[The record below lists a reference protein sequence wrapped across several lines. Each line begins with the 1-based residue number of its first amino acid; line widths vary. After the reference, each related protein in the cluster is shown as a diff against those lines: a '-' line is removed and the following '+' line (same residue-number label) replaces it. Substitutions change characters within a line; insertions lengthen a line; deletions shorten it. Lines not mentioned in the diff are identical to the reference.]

1 MGGHT
6 VPLAGF
12 VPSAFSDRSATTRA
26 LIIASFVVLGVL
38 MLAAV
43 SVPPSATLAV
53 VRAEL
58 TLAALLG
65 FVLAVLSLR
74 GSVGRV
80 RAVRGWITLG
90 LGLWLLR
97 ALVRDVVLLAGLD
110 VSPVLTT
117 MPSIG
122 VLACG
127 GLAFVAALRGRLGR
141 SEELTVYLDATII
154 FFATAALIL
163 TTSADAAAASVA
175 NAVYLAH
182 AIFFL
187 GLAGATLLLDLTVRA
202 ERAPRGAYLILVGIA
217 LLGAGF
223 LAEAA
228 IPAPISVHEA
238 IGPAHLLVALGVIS
252 VALGTATWTDVVDDH
267 PGYARF
273 AARLR
278 SLMPMGAVAL
288 TALLMVVH
296 VLRQLGGVV
305 GVINIVAIGLV
316 LLTVAI
322 RQSVL
327 LSDREAAIR
336 REMELGGKLS
346 TAEGEYQ
353 SLVERQPGVVY
364 MAEPGPSG
372 RWHFVSPQ
380 LETMLGYTPRNGW
393 RTRSCGHG
401 ASIPTTEMR
410 CLSRMRQQPS
420 PECRSGS
427 NIAWSPGTAGSSGC
441 STTPR

>member
-1 MGGHT
+1 M
-6 VPLAGF
+6 
-12 VPSAFSDRSATTRA
+12 
-26 LIIASFVVLGVL
+26 
-38 MLAAV
+38 
-43 SVPPSATLAV
+43 
-53 VRAEL
+53 
-58 TLAALLG
+58 
-65 FVLAVLSLR
+65 R

-127 GLAFVAALRGRLGR
+127 MLAFVASLRGRHWPKRGADDLPGR
-141 SEELTVYLDATII
+141 HII

-163 TTSADAAAASVA
+163 TTSAEAAAVSVA
-175 NAVYLAH
+175 NAVFLAH

-187 GLAGATLLLDLTVRA
+187 GLSGAMLLLDLTVRA

-228 IPAPISVHEA
+228 IPAPISGHEA

-252 VALGTATWTDVVDDH
+252 VGLGTATWTDVVDDH

-288 TALLMVVH
+288 TALLLVVH

-305 GVINIVAIGLV
+305 GVVNIVTIGLV
-316 LLTVAI
+316 LLTW
-322 RQSVL
+322 R
-327 LSDREAAIR
+327 SDRACCSAIAR
-336 REMELGGKLS
+336 R
-346 TAEGEYQ
+346 
-353 SLVERQPGVVY
+353 
-364 MAEPGPSG
+364 
-372 RWHFVSPQ
+372 
-380 LETMLGYTPRNGW
+380 
-393 RTRSCGHG
+393 
-401 ASIPTTEMR
+401 
-410 CLSRMRQQPS
+410 
-420 PECRSGS
+420 RSG
-427 NIAWSPGTAGSSGC
+427 ARWSWAASSRPPRANTSRWSSGNLAS
-441 STTPR
+441 STWPNRDRAGAGTS